1 MPADFPELQRGDVIE
16 EIDQQPVTSVNEI
29 QQSRGRARPR
39 QHPRVF
45 HVPPSRSL
53 IHCGATA
60 LGESGARTGAGASE
74 SHCE

>member
-1 MPADFPELQRGDVIE
+1 MRRTSPELQRGDVIE
-16 EIDQQPVTSVNEI
+16 EIDQQPVTSVNEFNKVVA
-29 QQSRGRARPR
+29 GPRPR

-60 LGESGARTGAGASE
+60 LGGKRRAQWRGRVRIPL
-74 SHCE
+74 